1 MAAAS
6 RCVGFALLEQ
16 PGALPTQGHKTFQLC
31 GIDVLADVQGVF
43 KRVLDVQ
50 RGHLW
55 LVLLSAL
62 EEGKGTVLAHQHTSL
77 SSSTSSCHKGSFV
90 CTVCVIVHLSGWS
103 WFYLSAAVF
112 GALMS

>member
-16 PGALPTQGHKTFQLC
+16 PGALLTQGHEAFQLC
-31 GIDVLADVQGVF
+31 VVDVLADVQGVF
-43 KRVLDVQ
+43 ERVLDVQ
-50 RGHLW
+50 RGHLR

-77 SSSTSSCHKGSFV
+77 SSSTSSSHKGSSV
-90 CTVCVIVHLSGWS
+90 CTVCVMVHLSSWS
-103 WFYLSAAVF
+103 WFYLSAAVS
-112 GALMS
+112 GALKS